1 MEFEYW
7 WLLGFPLF
15 FGLGWIAA
23 RIDIKQIVSESRALP
38 RSYFKGLNFLLNEQ
52 PDKAIE
58 AFIEVVKVDPETI
71 ELHFA
76 LGSLFRRRGEYD
88 RAIRMHQNL
97 LERADLAG
105 EQKLQAQMELG
116 QDYLKA
122 GILDRAEEV
131 FSRLEKTAQAMAA
144 RRALLRDLRAG
155 EGLAARHR
163 DDQAG
168 RDRPARARAVPVRA
182 RGSPKRRS
190 RGPMRRGATST
201 RRWRRTASACAPAC
215 CGATSS
221 EARTTWRRRWSTGSA
236 SSRRIPPTSRS
247 SPQRL
252 VEAYR
257 DAGRAEEGLT
267 LLAGYLERYPSL
279 DLLDTVFQQ
288 TLEAKGPDEGLRA
301 GARRAAPQPDA
312 ARPRPPARGADH
324 RRRLARQAPRPGAGE
339 EPGARPYPAPRPLPL
354 RELRLQGA
362 PVPLAVPG
370 LRRLG
375 DLSAA
380 PHRGI
385 RSDAMKDHR
394 HRNRLCRPGHRRLP
408 RGRRQQRSL
417 PGPGRAKRSGC

>member
-7 WLLGFPLF
+7 WLLGFPVF
-15 FGLGWIAA
+15 FALGWIAA

-97 LERADLAG
+97 LDRADLAG

-131 FSRLEKTAQAMAA
+131 FSRLEKTNQAMAA
-144 RRALLRDLRAG
+144 RQALLQIYEQEKDWPRAIEMTKQVETDPRALAQYLCELAQSESAQSRPD
-155 EGLAARHR
+155 AARRHLDAALEANR
-163 DDQAG
+163 KC
-168 RDRPARARAVPVRA
+168 VRA
-182 RGSPKRRS
+182 SLLWGDLERSQNNLEKAVEHWKRVES
-190 RGPMRRGATST
+190 QN
-201 RRWRRTASACAPAC
+201 PAYL
-215 CGATSS
+215 ALV
-221 EARTTWRRRWSTGSA
+221 A
-236 SSRRIPPTSRS
+236 
-247 SPQRL
+247 QRL

-279 DLLDTVFQQ
+279 DLLDTRVP
-288 TLEAKGPDEGLRA
+288 ADA
-301 GARRAAPQPDA
+301 GGERRRS
-312 ARPRPPARGADH
+312 RPTRSCATSSSATRPCSAWTTCSRRRSSPPAR
-324 RRRLARQAPRPGAGE
+324 PTSAGIW
-339 EPGARPYPAPRPLPL
+339 
-354 RELRLQGA
+354 
-362 PVPLAVPG
+362 
-370 LRRLG
+370 
-375 DLSAA
+375 SW
-380 PHRGI
+380 
-385 RSDAMKDHR
+385 
-394 HRNRLCRPGHRRLP
+394 
-408 RGRRQQRSL
+408 
-417 PGPGRAKRSGC
+417 

>member
-23 RIDIKQIVSESRALP
+23 RIDIKQIVSESKALP

-97 LERADLAG
+97 LERADLGA

-122 GILDRAEEV
+122 GILDRAEEI
-131 FSRLEKTAQAMAA
+131 FSRLEKTSPGIAA
-144 RRALLRDLRAG
+144 RRFLLEIYEQEKDWPRAIEMTKQVETDPRALAQYLC
-155 EGLAARHR
+155 ELA
-163 DDQAG
+163 
-168 RDRPARARAVPVRA
+168 
-182 RGSPKRRS
+182 
-190 RGPMRRGATST
+190 
-201 RRWRRTASACAPAC
+201 
-215 CGATSS
+215 SS
-221 EARTTWRRRWSTGSA
+221 EAA
-236 SSRRIPPTSRS
+236 SSRPDAARRHLSRALDENRKCVRASLQLGDLERIEGSLEKAIDQWKRVESQNPAYLALVA
-247 SPQRL
+247 QRL

-288 TLEAKGPDEGLRA
+288 TLEAKGPDEAYAMVRDELRRNPTLLGLDRLLEAQIIAA
-301 GARRAAPQPDA
+301 GSPDRRRDLELV
-312 ARPRPPARGADH
+312 RNLVHGH
-324 RRRLARQAPRPGAGE
+324 TRRLARYRCESCGFKARQFHWHCPACGGWETYPPRRTE
-339 EPGARPYPAPRPLPL
+339 EF
-354 RELRLQGA
+354 
-362 PVPLAVPG
+362 
-370 LRRLG
+370 
-375 DLSAA
+375 DLT
-380 PHRGI
+380 P
-385 RSDAMKDHR
+385 
-394 HRNRLCRPGHRRLP
+394 
-408 RGRRQQRSL
+408 
-417 PGPGRAKRSGC
+417 